1 MKILKIGGADM
12 AKGKYEYWLSPE
24 GITRLEDWAR
34 NGLTDELIA
43 RNIGINVGTLYDW
56 KKKYP
61 EISESLKKGK
71 EVVDAM
77 VESALLNNALSG
89 DTTAQVFWLKNRRPE
104 KWREKNNIEVTTN
117 ANPFDGMSV
126 EELRKVVEDGEK
138 GAD

>member
-1 MKILKIGGADM
+1 M